1 MRKMA
6 MSAIEKQKKRFGGLK
21 FNSQMNAKE
30 LNNYTKLSE
39 SSEAILIKSAEKFGL
54 SLRGI
59 NRVRKVSRTIADLGN
74 HDNIKD
80 SDLLEALQYRE
91 FNFNAL

>member
-1 MRKMA
+1 MKAMV
-6 MSAIEKQKKRFGGLK
+6 MSAIDRQKRRFGGLK
-21 FNSQMNAKE
+21 FNSQMSAKE
-30 LNNYTKLSE
+30 LNNYAKLSD

-59 NRVRKVSRTIADLGN
+59 NRVRKVSRTIADLN
-74 HDNIKD
+74 THDEIRDN
-80 SDLLEALQYRE
+80 DLLEALQYRE